1 MLESTLN
8 RIKGAIVANG
18 IASIILG
25 ILFLVFPVGSGFM
38 LCYFVGALIFIAGIA
53 KIVLAFKSKVDVAF
67 PFVTGLLMV
76 LLGLLCLFRPD
87 SIASFLTILAGVYVV
102 ADGAAALTDG
112 IAITRA
118 KVGGGV
124 FIIIMS
130 VLLMICGLYIMFAPF
145 TYIVL
150 VAGIVL
156 IVDGIFNLIFVGAM
170 KRQIQEAKEII
181 EAKQVK

>member
-8 RIKGAIVANG
+8 RIKGAIIANG
-18 IASIILG
+18 VASIILG
-25 ILFLVFPVGSGFM
+25 ILFLASPVVSGVMF
-38 LCYFVGALIFIAGIA
+38 CYFIGALILIAGIA
-53 KIVLAFKSKVDVAF
+53 KIVLAFKSKTDVAF
-67 PFVTGLLMV
+67 TFVTGLLMV

-87 SIASFLTILAGVYVV
+87 TIASFLTIMAGIYVV

-124 FIIIMS
+124 FVIIMS

-145 TYIVL
+145 AYIVV
-150 VAGIVL
+150 VAGVVL
-156 IVDGIFNLIFVGAM
+156 IIDGIFNLIFVGTM
-170 KRQIQEAKEII
+170 KRQIQEAKKVI